1 MGVLTFQNVKLK
13 LCQMGLKV
21 HKLSDLMTQKTDTLD
36 KLTLFPENTVNCEK
50 NILLT
55 LNS

>member
-1 MGVLTFQNVKLK
+1 
-13 LCQMGLKV
+13 
-21 HKLSDLMTQKTDTLD
+21 MTEKTDTLD
-36 KLTLFPENTVNCEK
+36 KLTLFPEDTVNCEK